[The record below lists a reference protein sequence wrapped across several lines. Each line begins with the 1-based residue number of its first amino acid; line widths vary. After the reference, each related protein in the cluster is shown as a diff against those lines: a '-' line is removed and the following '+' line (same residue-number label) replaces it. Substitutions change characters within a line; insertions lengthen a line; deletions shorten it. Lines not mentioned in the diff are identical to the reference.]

1 MQWMSWAFCPLLDLL
16 LNKSWTWVT
25 FIYQEH
31 MQSSTSY
38 FLSWNGEI
46 YGKGYYY
53 FLLEHIF
60 FSCDLASLFCH
71 LNERGCE
78 KCCCSTSQWVRY
90 DKIPPSTLQSLQV
103 GILPALRACTNDV
116 LLSALGIKTTHQS
129 CSSQNLNWILQKRER
144 RNIAIHNTS
153 Q

>member
-1 MQWMSWAFCPLLDLL
+1 MNVLGFFCPLLDLL

-25 FIYQEH
+25 IYQEH
-31 MQSSTSY
+31 TQSFTSY

-53 FLLEHIF
+53 FLWEHIF
-60 FSCDLASLFCH
+60 LAVIWLPSSVTLTR
-71 LNERGCE
+71 EAV

-116 LLSALGIKTTHQS
+116 LLSALGIKTSHQS